1 MATTIVPPPP
11 PPPPPP
17 SPPPASSGQGQSG
30 GNPPPPDWR
39 KSAIDLAA
47 DSSKQLI
54 TVATGVITAT
64 VIFSKDLNMNF
75 GGRVLAAVSWVVLII
90 SVLCGL
96 FTLLNISGQLEDC
109 ANKGSNPT
117 LTERGFR
124 FFSKGQLGFFVGG
137 IAVTILFGLFA
148 KTEKKPETQPVVV
161 NCPAPQVTVVP
172 PPCPGPPPDGHC
184 RKPDGPILEK

>member
-1 MATTIVPPPP
+1 MATTVVPPPP
-11 PPPPPP
+11 PPGQPPPP
-17 SPPPASSGQGQSG
+17 PPSSGQGQSG

-75 GGRVLAAVSWVVLII
+75 GGRVLAAASWVILII

-96 FTLLNISGQLEDC
+96 FTLLNLSG
-109 ANKGSNPT
+109 
-117 LTERGFR
+117 
-124 FFSKGQLGFFVGG
+124 
-137 IAVTILFGLFA
+137 
-148 KTEKKPETQPVVV
+148 
-161 NCPAPQVTVVP
+161 
-172 PPCPGPPPDGHC
+172 
-184 RKPDGPILEK
+184 

>member
-1 MATTIVPPPP
+1 MVTTVVPPPP
-11 PPPPPP
+11 TPPP
-17 SPPPASSGQGQSG
+17 SSGQGQSG
-30 GNPPPPDWR
+30 GNPLPPPDWR

-109 ANKGSNPT
+109 ANKSLNPT

-148 KTEKKPETQPVVV
+148 KTEKKPETPPVVV
-161 NCPAPQVTVVP
+161 NCPAAQVTVVP